1 MDELSL
7 PAPLLVDTSSALLR
21 LADTLKQQPCIAVD
35 TESNS
40 LYAYRERVCLIQFS
54 IPGADFLVDPLA
66 LADLSPLEEIFAS
79 PRIEKVFHASDYD
92 IYGLN
97 HDFGF
102 SFANLYDTMIAAR
115 TLGFESLGLN
125 NLLLH
130 YFGVELDKRFQKAN
144 WGERPLMA
152 EMVNYA
158 RFDTH
163 YLLALRD
170 RLDEDLREQDRWQL
184 AHEDFVRCAHVLLH
198 NGDPRERWERING
211 HLELDERQRTILH
224 ELCLFRERMAEKLDR
239 PLFKVISDSMLLEI
253 ARRAPASLNEL
264 TETGLSERQ
273 TQRFG
278 RALLE
283 AVARGQ
289 SARLVRATLPQK
301 ASSAQITRLQQ
312 LKRWRKEA
320 AKALGVE
327 SDVILPR
334 TTLQA
339 IVAENP
345 RTLTALKSVMA
356 ESPWRFEQ
364 YGTEILKAL
373 GVRYT
378 EAETQP

>member
-1 MDELSL
+1 MDELTL
-7 PAPLLVDTSSALLR
+7 PQPILVDSSSALQR
-21 LADTLKQQPCIAVD
+21 MADTLRQHTQIAVD

-66 LADLSPLEEIFAS
+66 LANLSPLEGIFAN
-79 PRIEKVFHASDYD
+79 PRIEKIFHASDYD

-102 SFANLYDTMIAAR
+102 TFANLYDTMIAAR
-115 TLGFESLGLN
+115 TLGFEALGLN
-125 NLLLH
+125 HLLLH
-130 YFGVELDKRFQKAN
+130 YFGIELDKRFQKAD
-144 WGERPLMA
+144 WGARPLNA
-152 EMVNYA
+152 ELINYA

-170 RLDEDLREQDRWQL
+170 HLDEDLRAQGRWEL

-211 HLELDERQRTILH
+211 QLDLDARQKTILH
-224 ELCLFRERMAEKLDR
+224 ELCLFRERLAEKLDR
-239 PLFKVISDSMLLEI
+239 PLFKVVSDAKLLEI
-253 ARRAPASLNEL
+253 ARRAPANLSEL
-264 TETGLSERQ
+264 AETGLSERQ
-273 TQRFG
+273 SQRFG

-289 SARLVRATLPQK
+289 TARLVRATAPQK
-301 ASSAQITRLQQ
+301 PSGAQITRLQQ
-312 LKRWRKEA
+312 LKTWRKA
-320 AKALGVE
+320 AAQASGVE

-334 TTLQA
+334 ITLQA
-339 IVAENP
+339 IAAENP
-345 RTLTALKSVMA
+345 RSLAALAAIMA
-356 ESPWRFEQ
+356 ESPWRFEK

-373 GVRYT
+373 GAHYT